1 MIKMDGPRL
10 KNPKLIFIIILA
22 VAIAAVIAINP
33 NPERN
38 SFKIEDK
45 CGKFVNVMSHTIED
59 ENACKTRCRSQCDS
73 TGLRYRKARFEK
85 SELGCN
91 SCTCNCK

>member
-1 MIKMDGPRL
+1 MNELKPYLGRL
-10 KNPKLIFIIILA
+10 KDPKLIFIIILA
-22 VAIAAVIAINP
+22 LAIVVVMAINP
-33 NPERN
+33 SSE
-38 SFKIEDK
+38 SFEIEDK